1 MDPQYFFM
9 KQAVQEQCMTYLSA
23 EHITCGYQNTPVL
36 RDVSFSARKGTCV
49 CICGPSGVGKTT
61 LLKVVAGLK
70 KPEAGTVWLDGTDIT
85 DTAPSKRRMA
95 FVFQNAA
102 LFPHT
107 RVRYKIA
114 YGLHKLNYPEEEIAR
129 MVNETASLLHI
140 EEQLDKYPG
149 ALSGG
154 QLQRA
159 GIARAII
166 RKPEI
171 LLLDEPFSSLDKPLR
186 AELIQELDRIRRDR
200 GMTMVYVTHDVD
212 EIRDYADS
220 IVELRPAAEHLVS
233 NQ

>member
-1 MDPQYFFM
+1 
-9 KQAVQEQCMTYLSA
+9 MTYLSA
-23 EHITCGYQNTPVL
+23 DHITYGYQNTPVL
-36 RDVSFSARKGTCV
+36 KDVSFSAEKGTCV

-61 LLKVVAGLK
+61 LLKVVAGLL
-70 KPEAGTVWLDGTDIT
+70 KPESGTVLLEGTDIT
-85 DTAPSKRRMA
+85 GTLPSERRMA
-95 FVFQNAA
+95 MIFQNAA

-107 RVRYKIA
+107 RVRHNIA
-114 YGLHKLNYPEEEIAR
+114 YGLHKLGYTEDEIDR
-129 MVNETASLLHI
+129 MVNETAQLLHI
-140 EEQLDKYPG
+140 ETQLNKYPG

-159 GIARAII
+159 GIARAIV
-166 RKPEI
+166 RRPEI

-200 GMTMVYVTHDVD
+200 GMTMIYVTHDVD

-220 IVELRPAAEHLVS
+220 IVELRPAVEHLVL